1 MYDDH
6 DYGAQT
12 ERHLCTIVLFLYFMI
27 ELGRKPF
34 CILPSILNIIFV
46 LLNSQTNWK
55 VPQAIQARQS
65 NIQTELISWL
75 YIFVHFRKR
84 CIAQPCRLI
93 RELSLCHITLSQLKQ
108 KCSQTRI
115 GINIH
120 ISKPENGNMY
130 FNQSKLFFL
139 IVDCQCKKYGDP

>member
-1 MYDDH
+1 
-6 DYGAQT
+6 
-12 ERHLCTIVLFLYFMI
+12 MI

-55 VPQAIQARQS
+55 EPQAKHAKQS

-93 RELSLCHITLSQLKQ
+93 RELSLCHITLSQQKQ
-108 KCSQTRI
+108 KC
-115 GINIH
+115 
-120 ISKPENGNMY
+120 
-130 FNQSKLFFL
+130 
-139 IVDCQCKKYGDP
+139 